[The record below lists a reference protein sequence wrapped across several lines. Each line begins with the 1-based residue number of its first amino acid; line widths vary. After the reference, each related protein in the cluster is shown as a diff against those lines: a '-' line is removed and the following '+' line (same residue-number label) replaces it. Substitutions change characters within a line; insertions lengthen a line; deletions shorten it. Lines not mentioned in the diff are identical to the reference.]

1 VPDRFGDNHRAKAYY
16 GAFRLALGDEAF
28 ARVDEE
34 RYVEEALHVDQVVS
48 DAIALH
54 SINPQNI
61 ESEVRKELLKRYY
74 DMFGGLEMAKTV
86 IEQMVE
92 IVRYG
97 AAARAG

>member
-1 VPDRFGDNHRAKAYY
+1 LAAYL
-16 GAFRLALGDEAF
+16 RLSEQAYLLF
-28 ARVDEE
+28 K
-34 RYVEEALHVDQVVS
+34 QVVS